1 MYRTFVSSILVA
13 IATTCSA
20 QDYDIVITNG
30 RIIDP
35 ETGLD
40 AIRNLG
46 INGGEIYAISEFAMD
61 GSVEID
67 ANDLVVAL
75 GFIDLHAHGMNLGDM
90 RMQAMQGVTTVLE
103 LESGI
108 LPIADWYAEMERQQT
123 PLNYGASAAWTFG
136 RIAAFTGEGPVAEL
150 SYFQNAQRFDD
161 WK

>member
-1 MYRTFVSSILVA
+1 MYRTFVSSIFVA
-13 IATTCSA
+13 IATTCSG
-20 QDYDIVITNG
+20 QDYDLVIANG
-30 RIIDP
+30 RVIDP

-46 INGGEIYAISEFAMD
+46 INGGEISAISEFAMD

-67 ANDLVVAL
+67 ATDLVVAP

-108 LPIADWYAEMERQQT
+108 PPYRRL
-123 PLNYGASAAWTFG
+123 
-136 RIAAFTGEGPVAEL
+136 VC
-150 SYFQNAQRFDD
+150 
-161 WK
+161 